1 MTEGDVEVGDS
12 NKSDTPNVTEDDLRQ
27 SFERVTG
34 EAADNAVT
42 FRKPGLVIA
51 SIAVAGIVLVAFAL
65 GRRVGRTR
73 STIVEIV
80 RV

>member
-12 NKSDTPNVTEDDLRQ
+12 NKSDTPTVTEADLRQ

-34 EAADNAVT
+34 AAADNAVT
-42 FRKPGLVIA
+42 VRKPGLVIA

>member
-12 NKSDTPNVTEDDLRQ
+12 NKSDTPTVTEDDLRQ

-34 EAADNAVT
+34 AAADNAGT

-73 STIVEIV
+73 STLSLIHI
-80 RV
+80 